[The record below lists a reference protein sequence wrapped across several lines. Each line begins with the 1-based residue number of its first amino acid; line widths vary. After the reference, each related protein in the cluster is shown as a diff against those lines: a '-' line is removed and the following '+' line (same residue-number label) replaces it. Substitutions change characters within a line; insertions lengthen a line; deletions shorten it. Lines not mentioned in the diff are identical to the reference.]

1 MKLHIFDSIPDKFFD
16 VGPNNLHQIFP
27 GPTLIRIRGA
37 TEPPLFLATLLHGD
51 EPTGFLA
58 VQKLLQKYQNG
69 HDDLPRS
76 LVIFFGNVGAATENI
91 RHLRQQP
98 DFNRIWNG
106 GDQPEHLMAQEVIN
120 TLKKSGA
127 FACIDIHNSSGKNPH
142 HVIINKME
150 HVFVN
155 LGRLFSKNIAYFTRP
170 KEALQMAFSEIC
182 PTVTLESGQP
192 NDPHGVEHVL
202 EYLEKI
208 LRLKSI
214 PENHPP
220 EDDGMK
226 LYHSMASIK
235 VPRKCEV
242 GFNGDSQGKDFCF
255 IENLD
260 SLNFTQL
267 PENTLIGWRHSP
279 DLNLIVINENGQDV
293 MDEFITYNEK
303 EILLRR
309 PVVPSMLTTS
319 PEMVYQD
326 CLGYLMETQSLPE

>member
-1 MKLHIFDSIPDKFFD
+1 MKLYIYNSIPDKFFD
-16 VGPNNLHQIFP
+16 VGPNNLHEIFS
-27 GPTLIRIRGA
+27 GPTLLRIKGA
-37 TEPPLFLATLLHGD
+37 AEPPLFLATLLHGN

-69 HDDLPRS
+69 KNNLPRS
-76 LVIFFGNVGAATENI
+76 LVIFFGNVGAAMENR

-98 DFNRIWNG
+98 DFNRIWSG
-106 GDQPEHLMAQEVIN
+106 GDQPEQVMAQDVIN
-120 TLKKSGA
+120 TLKETGA

-142 HVIINKME
+142 HVIVNKME
-150 HVFVN
+150 PVFIN
-155 LGRLFSKNIAYFTRP
+155 LARLFSKDIAYFTHP

-182 PTVTLESGQP
+182 PTVTLEGGQP
-192 NDPHGVEHVL
+192 DDPYGVEHVL

-208 LRLKSI
+208 LHLNSI
-214 PENHPP
+214 PEGHPV

-235 VPRKCEV
+235 VPRKSQV
-242 GFNGDSQGKDFCF
+242 GFNGNSQGKDFCF

-267 PENTLIGWRHSP
+267 PENTLIGWRFNP

-293 MDEFITYNEK
+293 MDEFITYNEN

-309 PVVPSMLTTS
+309 SVVPSMLTTS

-326 CLGYLMETQSLPE
+326 CLGYLMETQKLPE